1 LGLRVEGLGVK
12 VYGGTPL
19 GCGPGKST
27 QRSEASPH
35 EDEEEDDEEEEDE
48 DEEDEEERRTRRTR
62 GFICE

>member
-35 EDEEEDDEEEEDE
+35 EDEEEDED
-48 DEEDEEERRTRRTR
+48 DEEERRTRRTR